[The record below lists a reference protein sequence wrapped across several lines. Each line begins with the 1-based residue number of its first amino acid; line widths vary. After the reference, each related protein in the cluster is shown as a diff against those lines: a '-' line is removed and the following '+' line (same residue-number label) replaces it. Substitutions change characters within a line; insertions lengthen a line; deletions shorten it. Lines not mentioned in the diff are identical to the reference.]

1 MLSRSFAAKV
11 DQDPGEEMRA
21 QPRYPTRM
29 KSGKIGTE
37 KDAFQDASSTVM
49 SLREF

>member
-11 DQDPGEEMRA
+11 NQDPGEEVRA

-29 KSGKIGTE
+29 KSGNISTE
-37 KDAFQDASSTVM
+37 KDACEDASSTVM
-49 SLREF
+49 RLREF